1 MRIMVKTAFALMLL
15 FFMNSNIYSEC
26 LSEFESYKK
35 YVENITVSNSLETNE
50 KSIESLKM
58 HLKCHHDKDVLE
70 TLASIYEYLG
80 KYYLAELAYKKAG
93 ATDKFI
99 QADKNRIE
107 NLNSSGI
114 NKFQE
119 LSADESKKLS
129 QLHLE
134 FKALSIISFVIGSA
148 AFSTGAALF
157 IHDKAGGTNSLA
169 AQYSTMLGGLSFI
182 AGGIVSDFNS
192 KRNLAVSDA
201 ISKGA
206 KTYEGDN
213 GTTPEEYY
221 IYSGNKAITQKNLSK
236 MYRNCGIT
244 LMALSIPMSA
254 IAIYG
259 FFDSYGY
266 YYNKHIRNDESSD
279 PFHFDE
285 ATIFF
290 GHFYQTLS
298 LAPAILS
305 LAGGII
311 MLVKS
316 SKHKKLN
323 TEPSI
328 LTLNSIAPI
337 IDPVSKT
344 YGLSLG
350 FSF

>member
-201 ISKGA
+201 ISRGA

-221 IYSGNKAITQKNLSK
+221 IYSGNKNKTQKNLSK
-236 MYRNCGIT
+236 MYRDHGIT
-244 LMALSIPMSA
+244 LMALSIPLFIISSFSMYDTFKDDGLFKA
-254 IAIYG
+254 ISSYDLGDSIIVG
-259 FFDSYGY
+259 FIAVAG
-266 YYNKHIRNDESSD
+266 EL
-279 PFHFDE
+279 
-285 ATIFF
+285 ATIAL
-290 GHFYQTLS
+290 GAGCLV
-298 LAPAILS
+298 
-305 LAGGII
+305 GGITMI
-311 MLVKS
+311 VYSNKWE
-316 SKHKKLN
+316 KGR
-323 TEPSI
+323 EPKSI
-328 LTLNSIAPI
+328 LELTNFTPI

-344 YGLSLG
+344 YGLSMG

>member
-1 MRIMVKTAFALMLL
+1 MVKTAFALMLL

-119 LSADESKKLS
+119 LSADESKRLS

-169 AQYSTMLGGLSFI
+169 AQYSTMLGGLSI
-182 AGGIVSDFNS
+182 IVSGIASNFRS
-192 KRNLAVSDA
+192 KRNLAVSNA
-201 ISKGA
+201 ISTGA

-213 GTTPEEYY
+213 GTTPDEFF
-221 IYSGNKAITQKNLSK
+221 IYSGAEAKTKKALAES
-236 MYRNCGIT
+236 YRNSGVG
-244 LMALSIPMSA
+244 LMLMSLPMLA
-254 IAIYG
+254 IAVYG
-259 FFDSYGY
+259 FFDSYNY
-266 YYNKHIRNDESSD
+266 YHEKYEKDNERTSGV
-279 PFHFDE
+279 PFE
-285 ATIFF
+285 NLPILM
-290 GHFYQTLS
+290 GHAFQVLS
-298 LAPAILS
+298 LGPGLVAFVS
-305 LAGGII
+305 GSI
-311 MLVKS
+311 MLAKA
-316 SKHKKLN
+316 SKWEKLN

-344 YGLSLG
+344 YGLSMG